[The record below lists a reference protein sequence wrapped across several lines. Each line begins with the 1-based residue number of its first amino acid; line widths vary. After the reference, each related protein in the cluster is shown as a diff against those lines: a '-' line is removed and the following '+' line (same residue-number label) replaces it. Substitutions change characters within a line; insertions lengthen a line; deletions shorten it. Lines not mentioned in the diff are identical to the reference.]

1 MHKISG
7 GPVPRHPDVHP
18 PPPTFGPGVLWR
30 SASRSVICPHY
41 VIRLPHFVY
50 RPTRGSNASAGG
62 PFSAI
67 VMLDGVPSSGSST
80 TSFPPSFP
88 SSFSFVLAIADS
100 WSRSIRS
107 APIAAFYDDVWTL
120 ANRFSSLTQDLPLP
134 ASPEPIDATVMRIN
148 FSWDFNKQTH
158 PSRPSHD
165 NLHTTKEL
173 EVWRCVSTKMAILGS
188 CSYIQSGR
196 NDLLT
201 RGTEDSI
208 FCSYNRLW
216 LNWPLFSQHWQ
227 KFRKKY
233 QGC

>member
-1 MHKISG
+1 MYKKMHKISG
-7 GPVPRHPDVHP
+7 GRCHATRTVHP
-18 PPPTFGPGVLWR
+18 PPPTSGPGVLWR

-41 VIRLPHFVY
+41 VIRLPQSVY
-50 RPTRGSNASAGG
+50 RPTRDANACTGG

-80 TSFPPSFP
+80 TSLPPSFP

-100 WSRSIRS
+100 WSRSVRS
-107 APIAAFYDDVWTL
+107 APIDASYDDVGRL

-134 ASPEPIDATVMRIN
+134 PSPEPIDATVMRIN

-173 EVWRCVSTKMAILGS
+173 
-188 CSYIQSGR
+188 
-196 NDLLT
+196 
-201 RGTEDSI
+201 
-208 FCSYNRLW
+208 
-216 LNWPLFSQHWQ
+216 
-227 KFRKKY
+227 
-233 QGC
+233 